1 MKNVV
6 VSTLSILVLVGSLNS
21 QTLTEEAKTR
31 AQQVKAENQ
40 PRADLGNG
48 YYQNPIMAGEYADP
62 TIVRVG
68 EDYYMAF
75 SRRREVMMWHSRDL
89 VNWRPIVRHTFD
101 DLDRIVASD
110 LQYFNGKFHIYM
122 PVGSWP
128 GKAKERF
135 PPNRANFVITSE
147 KPEGPWSE
155 PIRVDRDPIENDRYV
170 GGDPGFIQTP
180 EGKKYLHTDVG
191 FVMPLS
197 ENGLR
202 VTGLPEQ
209 LYDGWEYPKDWI
221 VQTKGLESPKLFFK
235 SGFYYLVTA
244 MGGTGGPSTAH
255 MAVVARSASPIGPW
269 TDSPHNPLV
278 HTYSESETW
287 WHQGHA
293 TVFEGP
299 DGFWWTVYHARSSDD
314 GGGLGRQTLLMPVE
328 WTSDGWPVIKNGL
341 KSWDT
346 IPMPKGEN
354 VGHGMPISDD
364 FSSDE
369 LGIQW
374 VYNPSEKERVLVRN
388 GKLLLEARGENSKN
402 ASSITVAATNK
413 SFEATVEIECPEG
426 VLAGLTFGNHE
437 GLKTDGKTV
446 GYTKGDMSSAS
457 YAMRSVAWGGRG
469 TDVPVKTKGSVYL
482 KIRNYRGDL
491 SFYSSDDGEH
501 WTTFQNGVRSN
512 SHTIRLFAARAD
524 DRSTRKVKRATFSQF
539 KYIGLE

>member
-1 MKNVV
+1 
-6 VSTLSILVLVGSLNS
+6 
-21 QTLTEEAKTR
+21 
-31 AQQVKAENQ
+31 
-40 PRADLGNG
+40 
-48 YYQNPIMAGEYADP
+48 MAGDYADP

-75 SRRREVMMWHSRDL
+75 TRRIGVMLWHSRDL

-101 DLDRIVASD
+101 DLDRIVAID
-110 LQYFNGKFHIYM
+110 LQYFNGKFRIYM

-128 GKAKERF
+128 GKAKELL
-135 PPNRANFVITSE
+135 PPNRANFVVNSE

-155 PIRVDRDPIENDRYV
+155 PIRVDRDPIEDDLYV

-197 ENGLR
+197 EDGLR
-202 VTGLPEQ
+202 VTAPPE
-209 LYDGWEYPKDWI
+209 LVYDGWEYPKDWI
-221 VQTKGLESPKLFFK
+221 VATKALESPKLFFK
-235 SGFYYLVTA
+235 SGFYYLVSA

-255 MAVVARSASPIGPW
+255 MAVVARSASPTGPW

-278 HTYSESETW
+278 HTYSQSEKW

-299 DGFWWTVYHARSSDD
+299 DGSWWTVYHARSSGD
-314 GGGLGRQTLLMPVE
+314 GGGLGRQTLLMPVA
-328 WTSDGWPVIKNGL
+328 WTSDGWPVIKNQMR
-341 KSWDT
+341 SWDT
-346 IPMPKGEN
+346 IPMPKGDN

-374 VYNPSEKERVLVRN
+374 VYNPSEKERVQVRN
-388 GKLLLEARGENSKN
+388 GKLLLEARGETSKN
-402 ASSITVAATNK
+402 ASSISVVATNK
-413 SFEATVEIECPEG
+413 SFEATVKIECPEG
-426 VLAGLTFGNHE
+426 VLAGFTFGNHE
-437 GLKTDGKTV
+437 GLKTDGEIV
-446 GYTKGDMSSAS
+446 SYTKGDVSSV
-457 YAMRSVAWGGRG
+457 YHAMRSASWGGRSN
-469 TDVPVKTKGSVYL
+469 DVPVKTKGSVYL
-482 KIRNYRGDL
+482 KIRNYRQDL

-501 WTTFQNGVRSN
+501 WTTFQNGVRSGN
-512 SHTIRLFAARAD
+512 HTIRLFAARAH
-524 DRSTRKVKRATFSQF
+524 DRSTRKVKKASFSHF